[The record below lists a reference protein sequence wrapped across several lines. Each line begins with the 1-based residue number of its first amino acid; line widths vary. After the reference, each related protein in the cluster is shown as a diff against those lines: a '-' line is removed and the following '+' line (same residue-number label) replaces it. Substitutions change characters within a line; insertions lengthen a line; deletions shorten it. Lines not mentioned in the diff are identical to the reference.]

1 MKILKFYADWCG
13 PCKAL
18 GALIEKENLEVTNIN
33 VDSVLQE
40 DIDLV
45 NKYDIRN
52 LPTLLKVD
60 EEGNVISK
68 EVGMLS
74 KEDLLNFCKND

>member
-18 GALIEKENLEVTNIN
+18 SALIEKENLEVTNIN

-45 NKYDIRN
+45 NKYDVRN

-74 KEDLLNFCKND
+74 KEDLLNFCKK

>member
-18 GALIEKENLEVTNIN
+18 SALIEKENIEVTNIN

-74 KEDLLNFCKND
+74 KEDLLNFCKK

>member
-18 GALIEKENLEVTNIN
+18 STLIEKENLEVTNIN

-60 EEGNVISK
+60 EDGNVISK
-68 EVGMLS
+68 EVEMLS
-74 KEDLLNFCKND
+74 KEDLLNFCKK

>member
-18 GALIEKENLEVTNIN
+18 STLIEKENLEVTNIN

-60 EEGNVISK
+60 EDGNVISK

-74 KEDLLNFCKND
+74 KEDLLNFCKK